1 MSSPVEV
8 KYTQIFINGE
18 FVNSKSGKTFE
29 TKNPSTGK
37 VCANV
42 QEGDKEDIDAAVKA
56 ARAAADSWANTDPTK
71 RAKII
76 LKFTALIQE
85 NYEELVAL
93 ESLDNGKPINLSRGD
108 IGLAIQNFNYFAGWC
123 DKIGGKTMAS
133 EGNFF
138 NFTAVEPVGVVGAI
152 IPWNFPI
159 LMFAWKV
166 GPALACGNTIVVKPA
181 ETTPLTALYLAQLF
195 KQAGLPNG
203 VLNVVPGYGHTAGN
217 ALSRHMDV
225 DKIAFTGSTRVG
237 KLIQIASGESNLK
250 AVTLELGGKSPLV
263 IMDDAA
269 ETDEELEAAV
279 TTAIK
284 VGIFYN
290 QGQVCCASSRV
301 FVHEKIHDKFV
312 EKAVEVAKKR
322 NVGNP
327 FDEKTEQGPQQNEIQ
342 FNTVMKYIKIG
353 QEEDKAT
360 LSVGGSRVGEEGY
373 FVQPTIFT
381 NVTDDMTIA
390 KEEIFGPVVAVLK
403 FSSLEEAIKR
413 ANNTSYGLAAGILT
427 KSLNN
432 ALKFSK
438 EAKAGTV
445 WVNCWNSFQSNMPF
459 GGYKM
464 SGFGRDLGEYAL
476 QNYTKVKAV
485 HMLDRKSV
493 V

>member
-1 MSSPVEV
+1 MSSQVEV
-8 KYTQIFINGE
+8 KYTQIFIDGE
-18 FVNSKSGKTFE
+18 YVNSASGKTFE
-29 TKNPSTGK
+29 TKNPATGK
-37 VCANV
+37 VIANI
-42 QEGDKEDIDAAVKA
+42 QEGDKEDIDRAVKS
-56 ARAAADSWANTDPTK
+56 ARAASDGWANTDPSK
-71 RAKII
+71 RAVVIQ
-76 LKFTALIQE
+76 KFADLMEKHFDQ
-85 NYEELVAL
+85 LVAL
-93 ESLDNGKPINLSRGD
+93 ESLDNGKPVSLSKGD
-108 IGLAIQNFNYFAGWC
+108 ITLAISHFRYYAGWC
-123 DKIGGKTMAS
+123 DKVTGKTMAS
-133 EGNFF
+133 EGDFF
-138 NFTAVEPVGVVGAI
+138 NYTAIEPVGVVGAI

-159 LMFAWKV
+159 LMFTWKV
-166 GPALACGNTIVVKPA
+166 APALATGNAIVVKPA
-181 ETTPLTALYLAQLF
+181 ETTPLTALYLARLLVE
-195 KQAGLPNG
+195 AGLPKG
-203 VLNVVPGYGHTAGN
+203 VCNVVPGYGHTAGN

-237 KLIQIASGESNLK
+237 KLVQIASGESNLK
-250 AVTLELGGKSPLV
+250 AVTLELGGKSPLI

-269 ETDEELEAAV
+269 ETDEELEQVV

-301 FVHEKIHDKFV
+301 FVHEKIHDRFV

-327 FDEKTEQGPQQNEIQ
+327 FDDATEQGPQQNEVQ
-342 FNTVMKYIKIG
+342 FNTVLKYIKIG

-360 LSVGGSRVGEEGY
+360 LSVGGQRVGSEGY

-381 NVTDDMTIA
+381 NVTDNMTIA

-403 FSSLEEAIKR
+403 FGSLEEVIKR
-413 ANNTSYGLAAGILT
+413 ANDTSYGLAAGIMT
-427 KSLNN
+427 KSLKH

-476 QNYTKVKAV
+476 NNYTKVKAV
-485 HMLDRKSV
+485 HIHIPGYKN
-493 V
+493 